1 MPLSFTERVYN
12 VVRNIPSG
20 KTLTYK
26 QVAKAAGSPNA
37 FRAVGNIMANNCD
50 PNIPCHRV
58 TKSDGTPGGY
68 AFGSNTK
75 KQLLNKEKLGHTTFK
90 QRVTLFKGRTTR

>member
-1 MPLSFTERVYN
+1 MALSFTEKVYN
-12 VVRNIPSG
+12 VVLKIPAG

-37 FRAVGNIMANNCD
+37 FRAVGNIMGKKCD

-58 TKSDGTPGGY
+58 TKADGSAGGY
-68 AFGSNTK
+68 AFGTNK
-75 KQLLNKEKLGHTTFK
+75 KKHLLNKEKNGHTTFK
-90 QRVTLFKGRTTR
+90 ERVKLFRSRG